1 MAFLALLGACS
12 RPTSRSLD
20 PVTAGRL
27 SYIANCASCH
37 NLDPNLDGPLGPA
50 IAGSSR
56 ALIEARVLHQAYPPG
71 YHPKRS
77 THLMRAM
84 PWTTPDLDN
93 LTAFLAAAKNN
104 GSGKK
109 SPRPAQ

>member
-1 MAFLALLGACS
+1 MALLALLGACS

-27 SYIANCASCH
+27 AYIANCASCH

-50 IAGSSR
+50 IAGSPR
-56 ALIEARVLHQAYPPG
+56 ALIEARILHQAYPPG
-71 YHPKRS
+71 SHPKRS

-84 PWTTPDLDN
+84 PWMTPDLDN
-93 LTAFLAAAKNN
+93 LTAFLAAAAHSP
-104 GSGKK
+104 SGKK